1 MKHILL
7 YIFVCI
13 STCVVAQGFSSSF
26 MSNDDYG
33 ISSSSL
39 NYSNPVVAIFPN
51 PTTDFINI
59 QDKEGVVSTAIIFN
73 LLGKEVATIQVK
85 GSCTYDM
92 MTHQKGIYLV
102 QLKDKQGQI
111 LQTVRLKKI

>member
-13 STCVVAQGFSSSF
+13 STCVVAQGFTSSF
-26 MSNDDYG
+26 VSDDSYG
-33 ISSSSL
+33 ITSATF
-39 NYSNPVVAIFPN
+39 NNPDPSVTIFPN
-51 PTTDFINI
+51 PTADFIKI
-59 QDKEGVVSTAIIFN
+59 HDKEGIVSTAIIFN
-73 LLGKEVATIQVK
+73 LLGKEVATIQVN
-85 GSCTYDM
+85 GASTYDM
-92 MTHQKGIYLV
+92 MDHQKGIYLI